1 MSHINNLLNYY
12 IENDYLN
19 LNNNITL
26 DDVNLL
32 IDSINKYNI
41 IINNINIPKDFK
53 YYDLIKEKLNNTVVN
68 FIFF

>member
-19 LNNNITL
+19 LNNNINL
-26 DDVNLL
+26 DDLNLL

-41 IINNINIPKDFK
+41 IIKNINIPKDFK
-53 YYDLIKEKLNNTVVN
+53 HIDLIKEKYININ
-68 FIFF
+68 IKEY

>member
-26 DDVNLL
+26 DDLNLL
-32 IDSINKYNI
+32 IDSINKFNI
-41 IINNINIPKDFK
+41 IIKNINIPKDFK
-53 YYDLIKEKLNNTVVN
+53 YINLIKEKYVN
-68 FIFF
+68 INIKEY

>member
-19 LNNNITL
+19 LNNNIKL
-26 DDVNLL
+26 DDLNLL

-41 IINNINIPKDFK
+41 IIKNINIPKDFK
-53 YYDLIKEKLNNTVVN
+53 YDDLIKEKLNYERLKT
-68 FIFF
+68 F

>member
-26 DDVNLL
+26 DDLNLL
-32 IDSINKYNI
+32 IDSINKFNI
-41 IINNINIPKDFK
+41 IIKNINIPINFK
-53 YYDLIKEKLNNTVVN
+53 YIDLIKEKYVN
-68 FIFF
+68 INIKEY

>member
-19 LNNNITL
+19 LNNNIKL
-26 DDVNLL
+26 DDLNLL

-41 IINNINIPKDFK
+41 IIKNINIPTDFK
-53 YYDLIKEKLNNTVVN
+53 YYDLIKEKLNNTNVK